1 MCSSDLIP
9 RELPPP
15 PAQPTPPA
23 PPPPSSPASVW
34 PLRIVGLS
42 GVALGLVGLGV
53 GLAGLSL
60 REEIVARFN
69 ADPDC
74 GTNDLTPS
82 CNTLFEEGNQRFVM
96 GVAGLAVGGVLL
108 VGGVTATLLG
118 FRRSLPVAVAAGP
131 RGVAVSGSF

>member
-1 MCSSDLIP
+1 MLFRSLSRPIRTRAGTLAVELRAEGYITESRTVTVPGGARALAREVFQLTPIP

-82 CNTLFEEGNQRFVM
+82 CNTL
-96 GVAGLAVGGVLL
+96 
-108 VGGVTATLLG
+108 
-118 FRRSLPVAVAAGP
+118 
-131 RGVAVSGSF
+131 